1 MLSFSA
7 SPATRVANL
16 SIKGGE
22 VVYQSRE
29 REREVTEEME
39 YSWEYQGYYP
49 GYYCVRD
56 VGKFAFQVSEFG

>member
-7 SPATRVANL
+7 SPATRVADL

-39 YSWEYQGYYP
+39 FWWEYRGYY
-49 GYYCVRD
+49 YVRN

>member
-7 SPATRVANL
+7 SPATRVADL

-29 REREVTEEME
+29 RERERGDRGDGILVGIPGIL
-39 YSWEYQGYYP
+39 SWILLRKG
-49 GYYCVRD
+49 R
-56 VGKFAFQVSEFG
+56 GKVCFSGE

>member
-7 SPATRVANL
+7 SPATRVADL

-29 REREVTEEME
+29 RERGDRGDGILVGIPGIL
-39 YSWEYQGYYP
+39 SWILLRKG
-49 GYYCVRD
+49 R
-56 VGKFAFQVSEFG
+56 GKVCFSGE

>member
-7 SPATRVANL
+7 SPTTRVADL

-29 REREVTEEME
+29 RERGDRGDGILV
-39 YSWEYQGYYP
+39 GIP
-49 GYYCVRD
+49 GI
-56 VGKFAFQVSEFG
+56 